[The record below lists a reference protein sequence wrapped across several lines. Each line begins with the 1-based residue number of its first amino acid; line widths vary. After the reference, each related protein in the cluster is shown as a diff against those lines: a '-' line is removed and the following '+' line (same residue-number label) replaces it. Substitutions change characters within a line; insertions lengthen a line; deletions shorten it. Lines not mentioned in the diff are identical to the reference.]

1 MRIKSQHNLQPTVT
15 DAHSVILEDDFGNIL
30 FVAVAASDNTIV
42 TATAGD
48 ANFKPLLAALG
59 IDKVTIVQN
68 VTPASIDE
76 VGRKF

>member
-15 DAHSVILEDDFGNIL
+15 DAHSVILEDDFGNII

-48 ANFKPLLAALG
+48 SNFKPLLEALG
-59 IDKVTIVQN
+59 IDKVTIVHDVN
-68 VTPASIDE
+68 PKPID
-76 VGRKF
+76 VVRTTF